1 MQFYVKKLIE
11 TIVGKLKVNITLLS
25 CKHDLLFLNKFIIM
39 QQLFS
44 KGFHLTDTL
53 STLQLIFKPQCF
65 TNLR

>member
-1 MQFYVKKLIE
+1 MQFYVKQLIE

-25 CKHDLLFLNKFIIM
+25 CKRDLLFLNKFIIM

-44 KGFHLTDTL
+44 KGFHLNDTL

-65 TNLR
+65 TNL

>member
-25 CKHDLLFLNKFIIM
+25 CEHDLLFLNKFIIM

-53 STLQLIFKPQCF
+53 STLQLIFKPQCL
-65 TNLR
+65 TNL

>member
-25 CKHDLLFLNKFIIM
+25 CKRDLLFLNKFIIM

-53 STLQLIFKPQCF
+53 STLQLIFKPQCL
-65 TNLR
+65 TNL

>member
-25 CKHDLLFLNKFIIM
+25 CKRDLLFLNKFIIM

-65 TNLR
+65 TNL

>member
-1 MQFYVKKLIE
+1 MQFYVKQLIE

-25 CKHDLLFLNKFIIM
+25 CKRDLLFLNKFIIM

-53 STLQLIFKPQCF
+53 STLQLIFKPQCL
-65 TNLR
+65 TNL

>member
-1 MQFYVKKLIE
+1 MMQFYVKKLIE

-25 CKHDLLFLNKFIIM
+25 CEHDLLFLNKFIIM

-53 STLQLIFKPQCF
+53 STLQLIFKPQCL
-65 TNLR
+65 TNL

>member
-25 CKHDLLFLNKFIIM
+25 CKRDLLFLNKFIIM

-53 STLQLIFKPQCF
+53 STLQLIFKPQCL
-65 TNLR
+65 THL

>member
-1 MQFYVKKLIE
+1 MQFYVKKLIK

-44 KGFHLTDTL
+44 KGFHLTDAL
-53 STLQLIFKPQCF
+53 STLQLIFKPQCL
-65 TNLR
+65 TNL

>member
-1 MQFYVKKLIE
+1 MMQFYVKKLIE

-25 CKHDLLFLNKFIIM
+25 CKRDLLFLNKFIIM

-53 STLQLIFKPQCF
+53 STLQLIFKPQCL
-65 TNLR
+65 TNL